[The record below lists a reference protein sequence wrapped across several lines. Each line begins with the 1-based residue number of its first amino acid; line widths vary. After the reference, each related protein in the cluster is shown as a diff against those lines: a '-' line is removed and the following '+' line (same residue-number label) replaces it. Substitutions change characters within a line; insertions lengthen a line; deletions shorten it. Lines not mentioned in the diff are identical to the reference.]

1 MNRLRRAQV
10 RDALL
15 YWVVIPA
22 AVIGGGAA
30 LDRLLGLPRIPRR
43 AAVTA
48 LSVALLIAGNLLVA
62 WSMRDLARFGEGT
75 PNPLAP
81 PRRLVVE
88 GSYALCRHPMF
99 LGYDL
104 AALGVVLLT
113 GSAGALLVTY
123 PAFLCCEALFLKK
136 KEEPSL
142 ERRFGEVFREYRRRV
157 PFLVPGLG
165 AHRRPS

>member
-104 AALGVVLLT
+104 VALGVVLLL
-113 GSAGALLVTY
+113 GSPGMLLGAFPAMLL
-123 PAFLCCEALFLKK
+123 FEALFLRR
-136 KEEPSL
+136 EERGL
-142 ERRFGEVFREYRRRV
+142 ARRFPGKFEGYCRRV
-157 PFLVPGLG
+157 PFLLPLPLQ
-165 AHRRPS
+165 RRGRP

>member
-10 RDALL
+10 RDGLL

-22 AVIGGGAA
+22 AVIGGGTA
-30 LDRLLGLPRIPRR
+30 LDRLLGLPRITRR
-43 AAVTA
+43 AALTVLA
-48 LSVALLIAGNLLVA
+48 AALLLAGNLLVA
-62 WSMRDLARFGEGT
+62 WSMRDLARLGRGT

-104 AALGVVLLT
+104 VALGVVLLL
-113 GSAGALLVTY
+113 GSPGALLGTLPALLLLEV
-123 PAFLCCEALFLKK
+123 AFLRL
-136 KEEPSL
+136 EERGL
-142 ERRFGEVFREYRRRV
+142 ARRFPGRFEEYRRRV
-157 PFLVPGLG
+157 PFLLPRPPS
-165 AHRRPS
+165 RRRAP